1 MSTTTEERIEPTAET
16 PEPQPEP
23 VEEPEQDT
31 EHGGETP
38 APEEPTEPPAPEERA
53 MSERELEQAFDKLD
67 REAKRHR
74 GRLDEILA
82 EAALT
87 LVPCP
92 LCQENLA
99 GWYWPEQLNPE
110 HAQAVIDALAGFQPD
125 DYATAAYVQACVAC
139 NGLGQIITGSRVP
152 DRRLVPCRACNGF
165 GYQSSET
172 APAPAVVAPAPTTAP
187 ETFTAPT
194 EAPPDVDFMGR
205 ARTDPNFGVLA
216 GYEK

>member
-1 MSTTTEERIEPTAET
+1 MSTTTEERTEPTAET
-16 PEPQPEP
+16 PEPQPAP

-31 EHGGETP
+31 EHGAEGPEHET
-38 APEEPTEPPAPEERA
+38 PTEPPAPEQA
-53 MSERELEQAFDKLD
+53 GMSEREIEQAFDKLD

-74 GRLDEILA
+74 TRLDEILA

-125 DYATAAYVQACVAC
+125 DYDTAVYVKQCEACH
-139 NGLGQIITGSRVP
+139 GLGQILTGSRVP
-152 DRRLVPCRACNGF
+152 ERRLVPCRACNGF
-165 GYQSSET
+165 GYQSIET
-172 APAPAVVAPAPTTAP
+172 APAQAAVAATPAAPPEAFAP
-187 ETFTAPT
+187 PT

-205 ARTDPNFGVLA
+205 GRDDPNFGVLA